1 MDSPAP
7 GRFSALFSRLA
18 GGSKFVASLSL
29 TVAGRVVRTLLH
41 LLVGGFIT
49 IVVLAIYTLNQRP
62 DLSLWHE
69 VELEGEFTEKSDAES
84 FTDYLAI
91 EEALFAEV
99 KEEVYALTEPA
110 GPDIISRYR
119 AGSPANPNQD
129 PNHGGTDWNR
139 TFEWKSDGREA
150 TAGVLLLHGMS
161 DSPYSVRT
169 VGEALH
175 RQGAHVVGLR
185 LPGHGT
191 APSGLVTF
199 EWEDMAAAV
208 RLAMEHLRTTVGD
221 KPLYLVGYSNGG
233 ALSVHY
239 VLDSLLDDSLPRVS
253 GVVLLSPAIGVS
265 PMAALAVWQAR
276 AGHWLGL
283 EKLAW
288 NSIETEYDPY
298 KYVSFA
304 VNAGHQVYRL
314 TSEIRKDF
322 ARLAGSPELKRFP
335 PVLAFQSAVD
345 ATVSTPALIEGLFE
359 KLPENGHELV
369 LFDIN
374 RVGIIRNLVKNDPGE
389 KLATILKSGGRNFTV
404 TILSNQREAVT
415 PSAVEVRSFPPAA
428 VTSTVSDPGLAWPD
442 GLYSLSHIAV
452 PFRPDDSL
460 YGSAPLPETSTTT
473 YRIGNVT
480 LRGERGI
487 LAIPATD
494 QLRLRWNP
502 FYPFLEERVLA
513 FTRKGIVPE

>member
-7 GRFSALFSRLA
+7 GRFPALFSRLA
-18 GGSKFVASLSL
+18 GGSKFVAWLSL
-29 TVAGRVVRTLLH
+29 TVAGRVVRTVLH
-41 LLVGGFIT
+41 LLVGGFLT
-49 IVVLAIYTLNQRP
+49 IVILAIYTLNQRP

-69 VELEGEFTEKSDAES
+69 VELEGEFTEKSDAET
-84 FTDYLAI
+84 FADYLAI

-99 KEEVYALTEPA
+99 NEEVYSLTEPG

-119 AGSPANPNQD
+119 AGSPANPN
-129 PNHGGTDWNR
+129 HGGTDWNR
-139 TFEWKSDGREA
+139 TFEWKQDGREA
-150 TAGVLLLHGMS
+150 TAGILLLHGMS
-161 DSPYSVRT
+161 DSPYSMRT

-208 RLAMEHLRTTVGD
+208 RLAMEHLRGTVGD

-239 VLDSLLDDSLPRVS
+239 VLDSLQNDSLPRVS

-298 KYVSFA
+298 KYISFA

-322 ARLAGSPELKRFP
+322 DRLAGSPELERFP

-359 KLPENGHELV
+359 KLPEKGHELV

-374 RVGIIRNLVKNDPGE
+374 RVGIIGNLVKNDPAE
-389 KLATILKSGGRNFTV
+389 KLAAILKSGERDFTLTV
-404 TILSNQREAVT
+404 LSNRREAVT
-415 PSAVEVRSFPPAA
+415 PSAVEVRSFPPTA
-428 VTSTVSDPGLAWPD
+428 VEATVSDPGLAWPD

-460 YGSAPLPETSTTT
+460 YGTEPAPDGSGSA
-473 YRIGNVT
+473 YRIGNVH
-480 LRGERGI
+480 LRGERGV

-502 FYPFLEERVLA
+502 FYPYLEKRVLA
-513 FTRKGIVPE
+513 FTGGDR

>member
-18 GGSKFVASLSL
+18 GGGKLVAWLSL
-29 TVAGRVVRTLLH
+29 TVAGKTVRTVFNLL
-41 LLVGGFIT
+41 LGGFIV

-69 VELEGEFTEKSDAES
+69 VELDGEFTETSDAS
-84 FTDYLAI
+84 TFTNYITI

-99 KEEVYALTEPA
+99 KEEVYSLTEPG

-119 AGSPANPNQD
+119 SGSPAN

-139 TFEWKSDGREA
+139 TFEWKQDGREA

-161 DSPYSVRT
+161 DSPYSMRT

-175 RQGAHVVGLR
+175 KQGAHCIGLR

-208 RLAMEHLRTTVGD
+208 RLAMEHLRTSVGE

-239 VLDSLLDDSLPRVS
+239 VLDSLQDDTLPRVS

-298 KYVSFA
+298 KYISFA

-314 TSEIRKDF
+314 TTEIRKDF
-322 ARLAGSPELKRFP
+322 DRLAGSPELERFP

-345 ATVSTPALIEGLFE
+345 ATVSTPALIEGLFG
-359 KLPENGHELV
+359 KLPDNGHELV

-374 RVGIIRNLVKNDPGE
+374 RVGIIENLVKNDPAE
-389 KLATILKSGGRNFTV
+389 KLVTILKSAERDFTV
-404 TILSNQREAVT
+404 TILSNRREAVT
-415 PSAVEVRSFPPAA
+415 PSAVEVRAFPPAA
-428 VTSTVSDPGLAWPD
+428 TAPTISDPGLAWPD

-452 PFRPDDSL
+452 PFRADDRL
-460 YGSAPLPETSTTT
+460 YGNQAPPTDRGPTDRGPT
-473 YRIGNVT
+473 YQIGNVH

-487 LAIPATD
+487 LAISATD

-502 FYPFLEERVLA
+502 FYPYLEERVLT
-513 FTRKGIVPE
+513 FTGAGPRP